1 MLLSGCFVCGH
12 ASRFSRVQL
21 FLIPWT
27 RACQALLSIRFSR
40 QEYWSGFP
48 WLPSGDLPNSGIK
61 FMSVYVSCIGRWV
74 LYQLCHLGSLVS
86 LGPCKQRDA
95 GLHSGNVGRDS
106 APFSESPFLHC
117 SCHTPQLH
125 WFQHLPTL
133 STSSGPGGDTA
144 LIFSSTGQVSQNVTT
159 CSGKV
164 LGGVSETSG
173 LTLFEALQPMSA
185 DGNHLGLKRQT
196 SDVCPPRPQKSLLF
210 CPQISELSQVD
221 GEFLPWLY
229 SLSYSAD
236 SWIMHTAVSTETQS
250 CYLHISS
257 WDKSAR
263 I

>member
-1 MLLSGCFVCGH
+1 MLLSGCFACGH

-27 RACQALLSIRFSR
+27 RACQALLSIGFSR

-117 SCHTPQLH
+117 SFHTPQLH

-164 LGGVSETSG
+164 LGEPQRHLVLRYLKPFNLCLQMETTRGSR
-173 LTLFEALQPMSA
+173 
-185 DGNHLGLKRQT
+185 DRHL
-196 SDVCPPRPQKSLLF
+196 CPPRPQKSLLF
-210 CPQISELSQVD
+210 CTKTSELCQVD
-221 GEFLPWLY
+221 GGFLPW
-229 SLSYSAD
+229 SY
-236 SWIMHTAVSTETQS
+236 
-250 CYLHISS
+250 
-257 WDKSAR
+257 
-263 I
+263 